1 MTTNAIF
8 TLRIGT
14 RGSPLALAQARDV
27 AARLEG
33 LSGGAIQTELVTFTT
48 TGDKL
53 TTERLI
59 NAGGKGLFTREL
71 DRALDEGEIHLGVH
85 SLKDVP
91 SLLPEGHVFVAFP
104 ERADPREGF
113 LSPTVKSLIDLPEGA
128 VLGTASL
135 RREAQTRRARPDLK
149 IVPFRGNVQTRMK
162 KLEAGEAA
170 ATYLAM
176 AGLGRLGIPDMATPI
191 PLDEMLSAPCQGIV
205 ACTARAGVLPDMVL
219 EALTAMTHLPSR
231 QAALAERAFLRELD
245 GSCRTPIAAHLFH
258 LADGGVRFCGEVL
271 SPDGQETW
279 QAERLLVAGFEDTA
293 LQALGIEAGRE
304 IRAAAGGHLP
314 AFEDDV

>member
-1 MTTNAIF
+1 MTKSDQII
-8 TLRIGT
+8 LRIGT
-14 RGSPLALAQARDV
+14 RGSPLALAQAEDV
-27 AARLEG
+27 ASRLEA
-33 LSGGAIQTELVTFTT
+33 LSSGVIATELVTFTT

-71 DRALDEGEIHLGVH
+71 DRALDDGEIHIGVH

-91 SLLPEGHVFVAFP
+91 SQLPDGHVFVAFP

-113 LSPTVKSLIDLPEGA
+113 LSATADLLADLPEGA

-176 AGLGRLGIPDMATPI
+176 AGLSRLGLSHVARPI
-191 PLDEMLSAPCQGIV
+191 SLDDMLSAPCQGIV
-205 ACTARAGVLPDMVL
+205 ACTARGGELPEIVMD
-219 EALTAMTHLPSR
+219 ALTAMTHEPSR
-231 QAALAERAFLRELD
+231 QAALAERAFLTTLD

-258 LADGGVRFCGEVL
+258 RTDGSALFRGEVL
-271 SPDGQETW
+271 SPDGRESW
-279 QAERLLVAGFEDTA
+279 QAERIIAPGFDDGALSAAGLA
-293 LQALGIEAGRE
+293 AGEE
-304 IRAAAGGHLP
+304 IRTAAGGALP
-314 AFEDDV
+314 TFEGDA

>member
-1 MTTNAIF
+1 MGSFGTI

-14 RGSPLALAQARDV
+14 RASPLALAQAQDA
-27 AARLEG
+27 AARLEQ
-33 LSGGAIQTELVTFTT
+33 LSEGAIRTELVTFTT
-48 TGDKL
+48 TGDRL

-91 SLLPEGHVFVAFP
+91 SRLPDSHEFVAFP

-113 LSPTVKSLIDLPEGA
+113 LSPHATKLEDLPKGA

-135 RREAQTRRARPDLK
+135 RREAQTRRARPDLE

-176 AGLGRLGIPDMATPI
+176 AGLARLGIPEMATPI
-191 PLDEMLSAPCQGIV
+191 SLEDMLSAPCQGIV
-205 ACTARAGVLPDMVL
+205 ACTARMGELPNV
-219 EALTAMTHLPSR
+219 ALAALQAMTHAPSR
-231 QAALAERAFLRELD
+231 QAALAERAFLTTLD

-258 LADGGVRFCGEVL
+258 LEGGGARFLGEVL
-271 SPDGQETW
+271 RPDGAETW
-279 QAERLLVAGFEDTA
+279 RSERLLAPGFGDEA
-293 LQALGIEAGRE
+293 LQQVGIAAGEE
-304 IRAAAGGHLP
+304 IRSAAGGTLP
-314 AFEDDV
+314 AFEDDA